1 VNHFWILG
9 GLGFASIVIMMI
21 HERGYS
27 HGKQDGDKSGY
38 QRGYREGHLAA
49 DQWWLTRDFE
59 VREAKQKIH
68 DEERWP

>member
-1 VNHFWILG
+1 
-9 GLGFASIVIMMI
+9 MMI